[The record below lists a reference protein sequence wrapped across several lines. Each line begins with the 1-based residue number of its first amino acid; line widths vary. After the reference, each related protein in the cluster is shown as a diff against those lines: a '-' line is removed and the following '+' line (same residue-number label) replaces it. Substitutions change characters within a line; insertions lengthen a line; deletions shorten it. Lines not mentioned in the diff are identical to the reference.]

1 MGDFVGSYEGR
12 KDGKSRVAVPAAY
25 RTALREETTGETL
38 SVVLY
43 PSHTAKCIEGW
54 SPDAF
59 AAYVR
64 EEISLYELK
73 EDADAI
79 RQLMS
84 SDALRADIDGEGRI
98 VLPAKLISFAGLG
111 DKVAFLSSGDHFEI
125 WSTEAAERKLAAA
138 RARAAQMAATG
149 KLRNP
154 HWRRQ

>member
-1 MGDFVGSYEGR
+1 MGEFFGSFEGR
-12 KDGKSRVAVPAAY
+12 KDTKSRVAVPAAY
-25 RTALREETTGETL
+25 RTALREAATGENL

-43 PSHTAKCIEGW
+43 PSHSANCIEAW

-64 EEISLYELK
+64 EETALYELK

-98 VLPAKLISFAGLG
+98 VLPAKLSSFAGLG

-125 WSTEAAERKLAAA
+125 WSIEAAERKLADA
-138 RARAAQMAATG
+138 RARAAEMAATA

-154 HWRRQ
+154 HWRGR

>member
-1 MGDFVGSYEGR
+1 MGEFFGSFEGR
-12 KDGKSRVAVPAAY
+12 KDAKSRVAVPAAY
-25 RTALREETTGETL
+25 RTALREASSGETL

-43 PSHTAKCIEGW
+43 PSHTASCIEAW

-64 EEISLYELK
+64 EETALYELK

-98 VLPAKLISFAGLG
+98 VLPAKLAAFAGLG

-125 WSTEAAERKLAAA
+125 WSTEGAERKLAAA
-138 RARAAQMAATG
+138 RARAADMAATA

-154 HWRRQ
+154 HWRGR